1 MESYVDNILG
11 ELDPPKAPEE
21 PIMYTQREVGIMMML
36 CEALPSKDAKVFFP
50 VSHDGMKVKATPDF
64 MWAAA
69 IEMMVGLGRLR
80 FEVE

>member
-1 MESYVDNILG
+1 MDSYVDDILG
-11 ELDPPKAPEE
+11 ELDPSRPHEKA
-21 PIMYTQREVGIMMML
+21 IMYTQREVGIMMML
-36 CEALPSKDAKVFFP
+36 CEALPAKDAKAFFP
-50 VSHDGMKVKATPDF
+50 VSHDGMKVKATPDC